1 MLMHLHGTPLVE
13 HNHLQSTRESTS
25 TRKGNQEWATHT
37 FKPWSIA
44 KTFGFRNFQIL
55 PKVYSMLE
63 GLSATYFFFLF
74 AVKHYKSMEVK
85 IESIIPSE
93 VRTIGNLV
101 ECLAREIDA
110 KNQKLEEMECKY
122 NEISV
127 SLRKAVEE
135 KDALYQNYTEE
146 MRRMQCV
153 LHDHSLRVPQEI
165 EKFKSV
171 LDSRMEELAKRASE
185 LKKREMQNDFDRK
198 KLIIE
203 KRKNAMTSQSLQT
216 TMLEQKEAYEYGLRV
231 LEDERNVMKIQTL
244 RMGILERKRSCEYA
258 LRTIEDRQC
267 IGEDENLKI
276 DAMRE
281 TISNLEEKEGELEH
295 LEDLSQSLIA
305 KERKSNDEM
314 QEARKELIDGL
325 KEISDCTSI
334 GVKRMGELDVNP
346 FQNACR
352 QKYPIGEADVKS
364 LELCSLWD
372 DYLRNPNWHPF
383 KIITVAGKSQEII
396 DYEDEKLNGLKNE
409 LGEVVYRAV
418 TTALME
424 INDYNPSGRF
434 IIPEL
439 WNFREGKR
447 ATLKEA
453 ISFLLG
459 QLKSTL
465 KRKR

>member
-1 MLMHLHGTPLVE
+1 
-13 HNHLQSTRESTS
+13 
-25 TRKGNQEWATHT
+25 
-37 FKPWSIA
+37 
-44 KTFGFRNFQIL
+44 
-55 PKVYSMLE
+55 
-63 GLSATYFFFLF
+63 
-74 AVKHYKSMEVK
+74 MEVK
-85 IESIIPSE
+85 MDSIIPSE
-93 VRTIGNLV
+93 VRAIVNLV
-101 ECLAREIDA
+101 ECLASEIDA

-122 NEISV
+122 NEISA

-135 KDALYQNYTEE
+135 KDVLYQNYTEE

-165 EKFKSV
+165 EKFKLV

-185 LKKREMQNDFDRK
+185 LKKREMQNDLDRK

-203 KRKNAMTSQSLQT
+203 KRKNAITSQSLQT
-216 TMLEQKEAYEYGLRV
+216 TMLQQKEAYEYAFRV

-258 LRTIEDRQC
+258 LRTSEDQ
-267 IGEDENLKI
+267 
-276 DAMRE
+276 
-281 TISNLEEKEGELEH
+281 
-295 LEDLSQSLIA
+295 
-305 KERKSNDEM
+305 
-314 QEARKELIDGL
+314 
-325 KEISDCTSI
+325 
-334 GVKRMGELDVNP
+334 
-346 FQNACR
+346 
-352 QKYPIGEADVKS
+352 
-364 LELCSLWD
+364 
-372 DYLRNPNWHPF
+372 
-383 KIITVAGKSQEII
+383 QEII
-396 DYEDEKLNGLKNE
+396 DDEDEKLNGLKNE
-409 LGEVVYRAV
+409 LGEVVYLAV

>member
-1 MLMHLHGTPLVE
+1 
-13 HNHLQSTRESTS
+13 
-25 TRKGNQEWATHT
+25 
-37 FKPWSIA
+37 
-44 KTFGFRNFQIL
+44 
-55 PKVYSMLE
+55 
-63 GLSATYFFFLF
+63 
-74 AVKHYKSMEVK
+74 MEVK
-85 IESIIPSE
+85 MDSIIPSE
-93 VRTIGNLV
+93 VRAIVNLV
-101 ECLAREIDA
+101 ECLASEIDA

-122 NEISV
+122 NEISA

-135 KDALYQNYTEE
+135 KDVLYQNYTEE

-165 EKFKSV
+165 EKFKLV

-185 LKKREMQNDFDRK
+185 LKKREMQNDLDRK

-216 TMLEQKEAYEYGLRV
+216 TMLQQKEAYEYAFRV
-231 LEDERNVMKIQTL
+231 LEDER
-244 RMGILERKRSCEYA
+244 
-258 LRTIEDRQC
+258 
-267 IGEDENLKI
+267 
-276 DAMRE
+276 
-281 TISNLEEKEGELEH
+281 
-295 LEDLSQSLIA
+295 
-305 KERKSNDEM
+305 
-314 QEARKELIDGL
+314 
-325 KEISDCTSI
+325 
-334 GVKRMGELDVNP
+334 
-346 FQNACR
+346 
-352 QKYPIGEADVKS
+352 
-364 LELCSLWD
+364 
-372 DYLRNPNWHPF
+372 
-383 KIITVAGKSQEII
+383 EII
-396 DYEDEKLNGLKNE
+396 DDEDEKLNGLKNE
-409 LGEVVYRAV
+409 LGEVVYLAV